1 MGPRWAALLP
11 ARGERGAAVRQC
23 IAVTVGRS
31 AQLITAATAIVGFAA
46 CGGSE
51 APSAERF
58 CGEVQA
64 NREQLTNPDITT
76 EGDIDDVLDLYREIA
91 ALAPLAVE
99 GDWNQILSAYET
111 ASTVLIGDEE
121 SEQAALEAIYR
132 SEGSAA
138 AVQRWLQANCEVDI
152 GPVFTIVPQGPVE
165 ATVPPTSTP

>member
-1 MGPRWAALLP
+1 
-11 ARGERGAAVRQC
+11 VRQC

-31 AQLITAATAIVGFAA
+31 AQLITAALSIAGLAA

-58 CGEVQA
+58 CGEVQE

-76 EGDIDDVLDLYREIA
+76 EGDIAAVLDLYREIG

-99 GDWNQILSAYET
+99 DDWNQLISAYET
-111 ASTVLIGDEE
+111 ASTVVIGDED
-121 SEQAALEAIYR
+121 SEQEALAAIYR

-138 AVQRWLQANCEVDI
+138 AVAKWLQDNCAVDI

>member
-1 MGPRWAALLP
+1 M
-11 ARGERGAAVRQC
+11 RQC
-23 IAVTVGRS
+23 IAVTVGRV
-31 AQLITAATAIVGFAA
+31 AQLITAALSIAGLAA

-51 APSAERF
+51 PPSAERF

-64 NREQLTNPDITT
+64 NRDQLTNPDISA
-76 EGDIDDVLDLYREIA
+76 EEDIDAVLDLYREIA
-91 ALAPLAVE
+91 GLAPLAVADE
-99 GDWNQILSAYET
+99 WNQLVSAYET

-121 SEQAALEAIYR
+121 SEQEALAAIYR

-138 AVQRWLQANCEVDI
+138 AVQQWLQANCAVDI